1 MTKQHLPVHPFTGLT
16 AIGLRRDGRPIW
28 PIRGGSQPVDEPTD
42 KPADPPADP
51 PGDPAPKPDDQLGD
65 AGKKALAAERKRAS
79 DAEKELARYRK
90 AEQEKADAEK
100 SELQKAA
107 EAREA
112 AEKRAADAETRALRL
127 EVAQEKGLT
136 AAQAKRLQGSTRE
149 ELETD
154 ADELLAAF
162 PAPPAVPGKPAAPK
176 PDPSQGARGNAPE
189 GRPRSLGE
197 AVRQHL
203 TAQQG

>member
-1 MTKQHLPVHPFTGLT
+1 MTKQHLPVHPFTKLT

-28 PIRGGSQPVDEPTD
+28 PIMGGSEPADPPTD
-42 KPADPPADP
+42 PPADPPADP

-65 AGKKALAAERKRAS
+65 AGKKALAAERKRATE
-79 DAEKELARYRK
+79 AEKELARYRK
-90 AEQEKADAEK
+90 AEQDKADADK

-112 AEKRAADAETRALRL
+112 AEKRAVDAESRALRL

-154 ADELLAAF
+154 AEELLAAF
-162 PAPPAVPGKPAAPK
+162 PAQPAAPAKPAVPK

-189 GRPRSLGE
+189 GRPHSLGE